1 MDYFKI
7 DFHLLIEN
15 IAFIVASTA
24 FLGIVGWSWREVKPY
39 SLPEP
44 LPAWFKLWFAT
55 VQVIGGVLP
64 FVALGLWGI
73 WWGYT
78 SVVIILIPYLVL
90 LGLQILA
97 EIITLRQLRSVV
109 WVMVPYLYV
118 PYRVVQLYEGLNHLA
133 PLPELYWVRVLLWA
147 NVVVWIGNYLL
158 DLAQLPRLW
167 RWSGD
172 RDSLHNS

>member
-1 MDYFKI
+1 MDYFNI
-7 DFHLLIEN
+7 DIHLISEN
-15 IAFIVASTA
+15 LAFIIGSTA

-39 SLPEP
+39 ALPEK
-44 LPAWFKLWFAT
+44 LPNWFKLWFGT
-55 VQVIGGVLP
+55 VQFIGGVLP

-78 SVVIILIPYLVL
+78 SVVLIWIPYLVL

-97 EIITLRQLRSVV
+97 EMITLRQLHSVV

-118 PYRVVQLYEGLNHLA
+118 PYRVVQLYEGLDRLE
-133 PLPELYWVRVLLWA
+133 PIPELHWVRVLLWA

-167 RWSGD
+167 QWGGD
-172 RDSLHNS
+172 RDSIHH